1 MLAENHGQFFLNF
14 VVKTA
19 QIWLVLG
26 GFFCVFSNQKP
37 FVICTRVTE
46 ELHSFLSQSELNNFF
61 VYIIRVE
68 IQKFDIINSI
78 DRAEWPCHRF
88 CSKIS
93 RPSETSISFNW
104 ALLHTGRR
112 GVICDLNCSLHLIQI
127 AQIACVC
134 RRAWRIKPSY
144 DPVSNLVEYYP
155 MLGGTAGL
163 KTPRSTPQEHSVM
176 RKKRLCGSSNAPMV
190 VGSISAT
197 PPVLPGGETL
207 VISQTAA
214 VNRAY
219 FGPRKVFSLGSL
231 SSRRHRSREKGWGRG
246 AFHSLPLPF

>member
-155 MLGGTAGL
+155 ILGGTAGL

-176 RKKRLCGSSNAPMV
+176 RKK
-190 VGSISAT
+190 
-197 PPVLPGGETL
+197 
-207 VISQTAA
+207 TA
-214 VNRAY
+214 VW
-219 FGPRKVFSLGSL
+219 
-231 SSRRHRSREKGWGRG
+231 EQ
-246 AFHSLPLPF
+246 

>member
-1 MLAENHGQFFLNF
+1 MLQ
-14 VVKTA
+14 V
-19 QIWLVLG
+19 
-26 GFFCVFSNQKP
+26 
-37 FVICTRVTE
+37 CTRVTE
-46 ELHSFLSQSELNNFF
+46 ELHSFLSQSELSNFF

-155 MLGGTAGL
+155 MLGRTAGL
-163 KTPRSTPQEHSVM
+163 KTPRSTPQEHSLM

-197 PPVLPGGETL
+197 PPVLPGEKRWSFPKQRLLIETTSDLGRSFLSVAWVAGVAGVGKKGGGEALFTL
-207 VISQTAA
+207 FPSSFSVSG
-214 VNRAY
+214 Y
-219 FGPRKVFSLGSL
+219 SLG
-231 SSRRHRSREKGWGRG
+231 
-246 AFHSLPLPF
+246 

>member
-19 QIWLVLG
+19 LIWLVLG
-26 GFFCVFSNQKP
+26 GFFCVFSQSETVCN
-37 FVICTRVTE
+37 
-46 ELHSFLSQSELNNFF
+46 LHSCYKFALVLQKNCTPFLANQNWVIFSCILLGLKYKNLILSAVLIEQSGHATAFAL
-61 VYIIRVE
+61 
-68 IQKFDIINSI
+68 KFRGLVKPLSL
-78 DRAEWPCHRF
+78 
-88 CSKIS
+88 SV
-93 RPSETSISFNW
+93 NW
-104 ALLHTGRR
+104 ALLHTGGR

-176 RKKRLCGSSNAPMV
+176 RKK
-190 VGSISAT
+190 
-197 PPVLPGGETL
+197 
-207 VISQTAA
+207 TA
-214 VNRAY
+214 VW
-219 FGPRKVFSLGSL
+219 
-231 SSRRHRSREKGWGRG
+231 EQ
-246 AFHSLPLPF
+246 